1 MALTQK
7 QINDLVA
14 EYKKYYDGDE
24 EVTEEKV
31 LEDLKG
37 YMEDFTSYESIEDVP
52 FEELIVFIGWGD
64 TMDAQTKATKKWNK
78 NNREHRN
85 YLSKRSSARSFIR
98 NHASESDLN
107 ELEELIKEKKDKM
120 ITEKQLLKAL
130 EENFENF
137 KEDMTF
143 EEYADMLDF
152 WVNKDGDIL
161 VEERGIEPVDG
172 VRKVGYVDS
181 GVIWEIWFLFIL
193 KTSSGVFLLMKS
205 LTIIL

>member
-1 MALTQK
+1 
-7 QINDLVA
+7 
-14 EYKKYYDGDE
+14 
-24 EVTEEKV
+24 
-31 LEDLKG
+31 
-37 YMEDFTSYESIEDVP
+37 
-52 FEELIVFIGWGD
+52 
-64 TMDAQTKATKKWNK
+64 MDAQQKATKKWNK

-98 NHASESDLN
+98 NHATMDDLS
-107 ELEELIKEKKDKM
+107 ELEEIIKEKKEEIFKM

-152 WVNKDGDIL
+152 WVDKDGDIL

-172 VRKVGYVDS
+172 VRKVGHVDS
-181 GVIWEIWFLFIL
+181 GEVY
-193 KTSSGVFLLMKS
+193 VY
-205 LTIIL
+205 